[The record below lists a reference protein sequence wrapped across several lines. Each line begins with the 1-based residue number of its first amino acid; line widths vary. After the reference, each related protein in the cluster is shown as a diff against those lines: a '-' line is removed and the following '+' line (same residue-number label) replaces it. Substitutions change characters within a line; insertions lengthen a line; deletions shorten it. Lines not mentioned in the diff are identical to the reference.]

1 MTSLSRRTWCL
12 QEVSWRSRIASLQ
25 KSDLLGL
32 TQPSGSSRPQAADK
46 KGERPPPLAHFEEV
60 FQPARMFECGFF
72 GFLFPLDVE
81 GSAGENE
88 MERWAR
94 ERRERRQA
102 RARRKAQRPGEVN
115 AGERLF
121 T

>member
-1 MTSLSRRTWCL
+1 M

-32 TQPSGSSRPQAADK
+32 TQPSGSSRPPAADK
-46 KGERPPPLAHFEEV
+46 KGAHLPLKEDFSTYNS
-60 FQPARMFECGFF
+60 
-72 GFLFPLDVE
+72 PLTCLIFTDAE
-81 GSAGENE
+81 ASTGENE

-102 RARRKAQRPGEVN
+102 RARRKAQRTGEVN
-115 AGERLF
+115 TGSVF